1 MTTTHKFI
9 WIISSIILASCNSS
23 NQENVQENIQEND
36 NKTDTTIQKPKEY
49 SDSEYDFNESYLFED
64 IWQNLDESVIE
75 DESILRKLK
84 ENDPY
89 APEGVRFYVENDS
102 IAENFFFEQNVRT
115 FFEKITM
122 REVLYM
128 PEEHKQMRIV
138 PNIQPH
144 MPNGLLET
152 VRNAYQGHHPLALS
166 PDVIWLTICQGMS
179 KHINLNFK
187 LLENK
192 IYKNGHPESIFVRI
206 DSLAFDSTQ
215 WSVAIDSLAQQTRRY
230 TDPNFYEAFV
240 PQFSTTSP
248 IDHVAYQITLLHAQQ
263 KGFSYS
269 VESGCG
275 IPWIVLRGTTEDWEL
290 IKKKLSILNT
300 LGMKKWKSSL
310 LPIIDQF
317 IAASKGKADKSF
329 WANIYKD
336 KTSYGTYAITG
347 WIHQLFPYIT
357 SRDGSSTT
365 DLQDWGI
372 SVNGI
377 TYQPNPFL
385 NKKVTS
391 SDNLTSD
398 YFPSSVL
405 KVPFVWHNHYEG
417 RTDSLYLWS
426 GIWGAKQ
433 YGDKTL
439 EPFISWVLTK
449 GEYKKGNYPVDDDE
463 E

>member
-1 MTTTHKFI
+1 MVI
-9 WIISSIILASCNSS
+9 EPA
-23 NQENVQENIQEND
+23 ENIEPELPDVDLGPWEFESDYND
-36 NKTDTTIQKPKEY
+36 
-49 SDSEYDFNESYLFED
+49 
-64 IWQNLDESVIE
+64 
-75 DESILRKLK
+75 SILRILK
-84 ENDPY
+84 KNDPY
-89 APEGVRFYVENDS
+89 APEGVRFDVEDVTICDRFS
-102 IAENFFFEQNVRT
+102 GEKDAKIHFE
-115 FFEKITM
+115 EMTM
-122 REVLYM
+122 REILYM
-128 PEEHKQMRIV
+128 PDEHAQKRIV
-138 PNIQPH
+138 PSSDLFSSNA
-144 MPNGLLET
+144 LLET
-152 VRNAYQGHHPLALS
+152 VRDAYHGHHPLALS

-179 KHINLNFK
+179 IHINLNFK
-187 LLENK
+187 SLEGK
-192 IYKNGHPESIFVRI
+192 IYKNGHPDAIHVRV
-206 DSLAFDSTQ
+206 DTVAFDSTQ
-215 WSVAIDSLAQQTRRY
+215 WSVAVDSLAQHTRRY
-230 TDPNFYEAFV
+230 TDPYFYEAFV

-248 IDHVAYQITLLHAQQ
+248 IDHVAYQITLLYAQQ
-263 KGFSYS
+263 EGFSYS

-275 IPWIVLRGTTEDWEL
+275 IPWIVLRGTTEDWEM
-290 IKKKLSILNT
+290 IKKKLSILDT
-300 LGMKKWKSSL
+300 LEMTEWKKCL

-317 IAASKGKADKSF
+317 ISASKGKAKKSF

-357 SRDGSSTT
+357 NRNDSTT
-365 DLQDWGI
+365 DLPDWGI
-372 SVNGI
+372 SVDGI

-391 SDNLTSD
+391 SDNLTSNH
-398 YFPSSVL
+398 FPSSIL
-405 KVPFVWHNHYEG
+405 KVPFVWHNHYEE

>member
-1 MTTTHKFI
+1 MTTTHKFFG
-9 WIISSIILASCNSS
+9 IIIIILLSFSCKSIIK
-23 NQENVQENIQEND
+23 IGND
-36 NKTDTTIQKPKEY
+36 QM
-49 SDSEYDFNESYLFED
+49 
-64 IWQNLDESVIE
+64 VIE
-75 DESILRKLK
+75 PAENFEPELPDVDLGPWEFESDYNDSILRILK
-84 ENDPY
+84 KNDPY
-89 APEGVRFYVENDS
+89 APEGVRFDVEDVTICDRFS
-102 IAENFFFEQNVRT
+102 GEKDAKIHFE
-115 FFEKITM
+115 EMTM
-122 REVLYM
+122 REILYM
-128 PEEHKQMRIV
+128 PDEHAQKRIV
-138 PNIQPH
+138 PSSDLFSSNA
-144 MPNGLLET
+144 LLET
-152 VRNAYQGHHPLALS
+152 VRDAYHGHHPLALS

-179 KHINLNFK
+179 IHINLNFK
-187 LLENK
+187 SLEGK
-192 IYKNGHPESIFVRI
+192 IYKNGHPDAIHVRV
-206 DSLAFDSTQ
+206 DTVAFDSTQ
-215 WSVAIDSLAQQTRRY
+215 WSVAVDSLAQHTRRY
-230 TDPNFYEAFV
+230 TDPYFYEAFV

-275 IPWIVLRGTTEDWEL
+275 IPWIVLRGTTEDWEM
-290 IKKKLSILNT
+290 IKKKLSILNS
-300 LGMKKWKSSL
+300 LGMKKWKASL

-357 SRDGSSTT
+357 NRNDSTT
-365 DLQDWGI
+365 YLPDWEI

>member
-1 MTTTHKFI
+1 MTTTHKFF
-9 WIISSIILASCNSS
+9 WIITIILLSFSCKSIIKIGNDQMVIEPA
-23 NQENVQENIQEND
+23 ENIEPELPDVDLGPWEFESDYND
-36 NKTDTTIQKPKEY
+36 
-49 SDSEYDFNESYLFED
+49 
-64 IWQNLDESVIE
+64 
-75 DESILRKLK
+75 SILRILK
-84 ENDPY
+84 KNDPY
-89 APEGVRFYVENDS
+89 APEGVRFDVEDVTICDRFS
-102 IAENFFFEQNVRT
+102 GEKDAKIHFE
-115 FFEKITM
+115 EMTM
-122 REVLYM
+122 REILYM
-128 PEEHKQMRIV
+128 PDEHAQKRIV
-138 PNIQPH
+138 PSSDLFSSNA
-144 MPNGLLET
+144 LFET
-152 VRNAYQGHHPLALS
+152 VRDAYHGHHPLALS

-179 KHINLNFK
+179 IHINLNFK
-187 LLENK
+187 SLEGK
-192 IYKNGHPESIFVRI
+192 IYKNGHPDAIHVRV
-206 DSLAFDSTQ
+206 DTVAFDSTQ
-215 WSVAIDSLAQQTRRY
+215 WSVAVDSLAQHTRRY
-230 TDPNFYEAFV
+230 TDPYFYEAFV

-290 IKKKLSILNT
+290 IKKKLSILNS

-357 SRDGSSTT
+357 NRNDSTT
-365 DLQDWGI
+365 YLPDWGI
-372 SVNGI
+372 SVDGI

-398 YFPSSVL
+398 YFPSSIL

-426 GIWGAKQ
+426 GIWGTKQ

>member
-1 MTTTHKFI
+1 MTTTHKFF
-9 WIISSIILASCNSS
+9 WIITIILLSFSCKS
-23 NQENVQENIQEND
+23 NQKNAQM
-36 NKTDTTIQKPKEY
+36 
-49 SDSEYDFNESYLFED
+49 
-64 IWQNLDESVIE
+64 VIE
-75 DESILRKLK
+75 PAESFVPIIPDDDLDTYGPDYKDSIMRVLK
-84 ENDPY
+84 EEDSIMGILKKNDPY
-89 APEGVRFYVENDS
+89 APEGVRFDVEDVTICDRFS
-102 IAENFFFEQNVRT
+102 GEKDAKIHFE
-115 FFEKITM
+115 EMTM
-122 REVLYM
+122 REILYM
-128 PEEHKQMRIV
+128 PDEHAQKRIV
-138 PNIQPH
+138 PSSDLFSSNA
-144 MPNGLLET
+144 LLET
-152 VRNAYQGHHPLALS
+152 VRDAYHGHHPLALS

-179 KHINLNFK
+179 IHINLNFK
-187 LLENK
+187 SLEGK
-192 IYKNGHPESIFVRI
+192 IYKNGHPDAIHVRV
-206 DSLAFDSTQ
+206 DTVAFDSTQ
-215 WSVAIDSLAQQTRRY
+215 WSVAVDSLAQHTRRY
-230 TDPNFYEAFV
+230 TDPYFYEAFV

-300 LGMKKWKSSL
+300 LGMKKWKASL

-365 DLQDWGI
+365 YLQDWGI
-372 SVNGI
+372 SVDGI

-398 YFPSSVL
+398 HFPSSIL
-405 KVPFVWHNHYEG
+405 KVPFVWHNHYER

-426 GIWGAKQ
+426 GIWGTKQ

-463 E
+463 DDDE

>member
-36 NKTDTTIQKPKEY
+36 NKTDTTIQKTKEY

-64 IWQNLDESVIE
+64 IWQSSDESVIE

-240 PQFSTTSP
+240 PQFSTTTP
-248 IDHVAYQITLLHAQQ
+248 INHVAYQITLLHAQQ
-263 KGFSYS
+263 NAFSYDMW
-269 VESGCG
+269 SGCG
-275 IPWIVLRGTTEDWEL
+275 IPWIVLRGTTEDWEM
-290 IKKKLSILNT
+290 IKNKLSILDT
-300 LGMKKWKSSL
+300 LGMTEWKESL
-310 LPIIDQF
+310 TPILDEF
-317 IAASKGKADKSF
+317 IEASQGRANEAF
-329 WANIYKD
+329 WVNIYKD
-336 KTSYGTYAITG
+336 KYEYDTYAITG
-347 WIHQLFPYIT
+347 WIHQLFPYI
-357 SRDGSSTT
+357 DY
-365 DLQDWGI
+365 D
-372 SVNGI
+372 
-377 TYQPNPFL
+377 QPNPFL
-385 NKKVTS
+385 TQKITVSDDLTS
-391 SDNLTSD
+391 SH
-398 YFPSSVL
+398 FPNSLL
-405 KVPFVWHNHYEG
+405 KVPFVWHNVLEN
-417 RTDSLYLWS
+417 RTDTLYFWS
-426 GIWGAKQ
+426 GILGAKQ

-439 EPFISWVLTK
+439 EPFISWALTK
-449 GEYKKGNYPVDDDE
+449 GNYKKEFVEKYLEMRRSWENNK
-463 E
+463 

>member
-1 MTTTHKFI
+1 MTTTHKFF
-9 WIISSIILASCNSS
+9 WIITIILLSFSCKSIIKIGNDQMVIEPA
-23 NQENVQENIQEND
+23 ENIEPELPDVDLGPWEFESDYND
-36 NKTDTTIQKPKEY
+36 
-49 SDSEYDFNESYLFED
+49 
-64 IWQNLDESVIE
+64 
-75 DESILRKLK
+75 SILRILK
-84 ENDPY
+84 KNDPY
-89 APEGVRFYVENDS
+89 APEGVRFDVEDVTICDRFS
-102 IAENFFFEQNVRT
+102 GEKDAKIHFE
-115 FFEKITM
+115 EMTM
-122 REVLYM
+122 REILYM
-128 PEEHKQMRIV
+128 PDEHAQKRIV
-138 PNIQPH
+138 PSSDLFSSNA
-144 MPNGLLET
+144 LLET
-152 VRNAYQGHHPLALS
+152 VRDAYHGHHPLALS

-179 KHINLNFK
+179 IHINLNFK
-187 LLENK
+187 SLEGK
-192 IYKNGHPESIFVRI
+192 IYKNGHPDAIHVRV
-206 DSLAFDSTQ
+206 DTVAFDSTQ
-215 WSVAIDSLAQQTRRY
+215 WSVAVDSLAQHTRRY
-230 TDPNFYEAFV
+230 TDPYFYEAFV

-290 IKKKLSILNT
+290 IKKKLSILNS

-357 SRDGSSTT
+357 NRNDSTT
-365 DLQDWGI
+365 YLPDWGI
-372 SVNGI
+372 SVDGI

-398 YFPSSVL
+398 YFPSSIL

-426 GIWGAKQ
+426 GIWGTKQ